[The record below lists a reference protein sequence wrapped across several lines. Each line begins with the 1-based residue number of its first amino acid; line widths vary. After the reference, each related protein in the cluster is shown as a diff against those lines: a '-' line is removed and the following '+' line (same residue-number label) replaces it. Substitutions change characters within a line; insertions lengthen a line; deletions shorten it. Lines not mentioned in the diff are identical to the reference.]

1 MDADVAAVLR
11 EDGLRAQDAEPDRS
25 QNKFAGAD
33 AKASQRYLTSVPSA
47 PRRHWT
53 INGDFLTLK
62 ATGVARYGR
71 EVTVALDTLM
81 QDRHPLT
88 QDLELRIV
96 APRDAPDAL
105 SLRQIQLI
113 PVPEFRPRLPQ
124 FWVQL
129 QLPRHVSGGL
139 LSFCNLA
146 PIRVDRHIVCI
157 HDLQTRTVPESY
169 GRLFRLV
176 HRLILPRLGR
186 RADRVTT
193 VSEKSKD
200 DLVRYRIA
208 PADHLVVTY
217 NGSDHVRKWQPD
229 RACHHWQFDRPFVLC
244 IGRNDAHKNTKL
256 LWRLAEPL
264 DMIGVDIALVGDI
277 DLSRFNAKG
286 HAKPDNILWLGRV
299 DDDDLSAAFAKALCF
314 VFPSRSEGFGLP
326 AVEAMACGCPV
337 IASLAPCLPEICGD
351 AALFVDPDDVDGWV
365 AAVQSLLNRPD
376 KREALIAAGRA
387 QAERYTWRDVAESY
401 LRLMMAVD
409 LSRANELV

>member
-1 MDADVAAVLR
+1 MDADVAAVLV
-11 EDGLRAQDAEPDRS
+11 EDGL
-25 QNKFAGAD
+25 
-33 AKASQRYLTSVPSA
+33 AKVPQRRLTSEPSA

-71 EVTVALDTLM
+71 EVTLALDALI
-81 QDRHPLT
+81 QNRHPLT

-96 APRDAPDAL
+96 APRDAPDPL
-105 SLRQIQLI
+105 SLRQIPLMSL
-113 PVPEFRPRLPQ
+113 PEFRPRLPQ

-146 PIRVDRHIVCI
+146 PIRVKRHIVCI

-169 GRLFRLV
+169 GRLFRLA

-186 RADRVTT
+186 RADRITT

-200 DLVRYRIA
+200 DLVRYGIA
-208 PADHLVVTY
+208 PADRLVVTY
-217 NGSDHVRKWQPD
+217 NGSDHALKWRPD
-229 RACHHWQFDRPFVLC
+229 RARHRWQFDRPFVLC

-256 LWRLAEPL
+256 LWRLAKPL

-277 DLSRFNAKG
+277 DLSKLNAKG
-286 HAKPDNILWLGRV
+286 RPKPDNIALLGRV
-299 DDDDLSAAFAKALCF
+299 DDDDLSAAFATALCL

-351 AALFVDPDDVDGWV
+351 GALYADPDDVDGWV
-365 AAVQSLLNRPD
+365 AAVQTLLDRPD
-376 KREALIAAGRA
+376 RREALIARGRV
-387 QAERYTWRDVAESY
+387 QAERYAWRNVAETY
-401 LRLMMAVD
+401 LHLMMAVD
-409 LSRANELV
+409 QSRADAHIGSAIDRP